1 MGWIQMPHGGL
12 KMAGRLGQG
21 VRTYSSGGAGLVLT
35 AFKRCGS
42 ETTVRYEAMWGGQPR
57 WSAGLSL
64 PRPAAKR
71 VSGQRSRGA
80 GARELRAFGL
90 GLIDCPVPQKDVRHA
105 ACFGTGQYI
114 RGRTQG
120 RGWFHAIRDV
130 AGREAHT

>member
-1 MGWIQMPHGGL
+1 MGWIPVPHGGL

-57 WSAGLSL
+57 WSAVLSL
-64 PRPAAKR
+64 PRTAAKR
-71 VSGQRSRGA
+71 VCGQRSRGV
-80 GARELRAFGL
+80 GAAELRTFGL
-90 GLIDCPVPQKDVRHA
+90 GLIDCPVPRKGVGHV
-105 ACFGTGQYI
+105 ACFGTAQYI
-114 RGRTQG
+114 GGRTQG
-120 RGWFHAIRDV
+120 RGWFRAIRNL